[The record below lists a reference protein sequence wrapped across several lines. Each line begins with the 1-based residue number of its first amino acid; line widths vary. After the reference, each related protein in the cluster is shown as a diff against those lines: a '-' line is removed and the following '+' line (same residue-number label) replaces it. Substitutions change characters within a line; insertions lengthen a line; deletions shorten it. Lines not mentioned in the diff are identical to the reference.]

1 MGVVPL
7 GERPAPSTPPAGW
20 RPFGLGFRPF
30 FALAGLSGLVLMLL
44 WIGYWQTG
52 QPATTYFSLID
63 WHSHEMLFGFSMAI
77 IAGFLLTAVRN
88 WTGIE
93 TPTGKPLALLAL
105 LWLVGRLFPFIP
117 SMPVWLISLADWL
130 FIPALILALTPAL
143 INAENRINRLFL
155 PLLGAMAVA
164 NLLFHL
170 QTLGF
175 ASTGQGGITLM
186 LNLILL
192 LLIFV
197 GGRVL
202 PFFTEKAVKGAT
214 PRFNKHREQFVYAL
228 FILWIIAELL
238 IPQSWLIAPLALGV
252 ALTQAWRLMNWHHPA
267 VWRQPI
273 LWVLFSGLC
282 WLVAGFVLKALA
294 LLEIYPPML
303 ATHALTVGAIGIFTL
318 GMMAR
323 VALGH
328 TGRDIEPNRSMSTAF
343 VLINVAVVIRVVLPV
358 TGLIS
363 YQACIALSGTLW
375 SICYLLFV
383 ITYLPILLRP
393 RVDGRPG

>member
-44 WIGYWQTG
+44 WIGSWQTG
-52 QPATTYFSLID
+52 RPPSAYYSLID

-105 LWLVGRLFPFIP
+105 LWLVGRLFPFVP

-155 PLLGAMAVA
+155 PLLGAMAIA
-164 NLLFHL
+164 NLLYHL
-170 QTLGF
+170 QILGF
-175 ASTGQGGITLM
+175 ASTGQGGISLM

-238 IPQSWLIAPLALGV
+238 MPQSWLIAPLALGV
-252 ALTQAWRLMNWHHPA
+252 AFTQAWRLMDWHHPA
-267 VWRQPI
+267 VWRRPI
-273 LWVLFSGLC
+273 LWVLYSGLC
-282 WLVAGFVLKALA
+282 WLVAGFLLKALA

-328 TGRDIEPNRSMSTAF
+328 TGRDIEPNRSMLTAF
-343 VLINVAVVIRVVLPV
+343 VLINIAVVIRVVLPI

-363 YQACIALSGTLW
+363 YQVCIALSGAIW